1 MYFWRFRCCFYYQ
14 TRLASFPLAPVRE
27 TSDTK
32 CVGGGG
38 GGGNLAVAGL
48 LVCSSLRKLGISYL
62 SGRYSLLASPGSKSE
77 AGNHSLSH
85 NPVLLDPH
93 LSAGT
98 SRQVG
103 KEELAREEQ
112 EVELELERTLD
123 VSVSVEV
130 WGQRCVAG
138 LNSSR
143 SCTRRRLCPGSP
155 PPPPPPQSSWSS
167 RYQSQP
173 RSLQS

>member
-1 MYFWRFRCCFYYQ
+1 M
-14 TRLASFPLAPVRE
+14 
-27 TSDTK
+27 
-32 CVGGGG
+32 
-38 GGGNLAVAGL
+38 AGL

-85 NPVLLDPH
+85 NPALLDPH

-130 WGQRCVAG
+130 WGQRCVSG

-167 RYQSQP
+167 RCQSRP
-173 RSLQS
+173 RSLQSREKSIIKISVDLVLLIVELNNCYEDNSMIHTIDLPWSSSV